1 MRSLA
6 LTALAVALL
15 AFPAEGA
22 LQRQIIGAEQDHS
35 LAEATDCD
43 HFYKTTFTSFAA
55 QVHDQEQREVP
66 LTGVKALKVVASEEG
81 GVSIRGWD
89 KPFARLMICKYAG
102 AQTKAQAQ
110 RALASVTVN
119 FANGDLSTQGP
130 VIDATQVWWVNMI
143 LYVPK
148 KAEVDVLS
156 ANGGIAIRNMAGKVT
171 ARATNGGISI
181 AQSSGDFRITTESG
195 GVTLDRVTGKIQAA
209 TQNGPIALKLKDG
222 KAPPAL
228 EARTERDGD
237 IVCNLAACDASRGM
251 RELKVLRIGTAAPV
265 IRLATVS
272 APIIIDQSRS
282 RG

>member
-6 LTALAVALL
+6 LTALAVLLL
-15 AFPAEGA
+15 ALPAEGA

-55 QVHDQEQREVP
+55 QVHDQEQREVA
-66 LTGVKALKVVASEEG
+66 LTGVKLLKIRASEEG

-89 KPFARLMICKYAG
+89 KPFARLVICKYAG
-102 AQTKAQAQ
+102 AQTRAQAQ
-110 RALASVTVN
+110 RALTAISVP
-119 FANGDLSTQGP
+119 FANGDLTVQGP
-130 VIDATQVWWVNMI
+130 PMDQTQVWWVNMI

-148 KAEVDVLS
+148 KAEVEVLS
-156 ANGGIAIRNMAGKVT
+156 QNGGIAIRNMSGKVT

-195 GVTLDRVTGKIQAA
+195 GVTLDRVTGKIEAA
-209 TQNGPIALKLKDG
+209 TQNGPIALKVKDG

-237 IVCNLAACDASRGM
+237 IVCNLKACDASRGL
-251 RELKVLRIGTAAPV
+251 RELKVLRIGTAVPV
-265 IRLATVS
+265 IRLVTVS
-272 APIIIDQSRS
+272 APIIIDEARK

>member
-6 LTALAVALL
+6 LTALAAALL
-15 AFPAEGA
+15 AFPANGT

-55 QVHDQEQREVP
+55 QVHAQEQREVA
-66 LTGVKALKVVASEEG
+66 LTGVKLLKIRASEEG

-89 KPFARLMICKYAG
+89 KPFARLVICKYAG

-110 RALASVTVN
+110 RALESVTVP
-119 FANGDLSTQGP
+119 FAGGELTTQGP
-130 VIDATQVWWVNMI
+130 AIDQTQVWWVNMI

-148 KAEVDVLS
+148 KAEVEVLS
-156 ANGGIAIRNMAGKVT
+156 QNGGIAIRNMSGKVT

-209 TQNGPIALKLKDG
+209 TQNGPIALKVKDG

-237 IVCNLAACDASRGM
+237 IVCNLKACDASRGL
-251 RELKVLRIGTAAPV
+251 RELKVLRIGTAVPA
-265 IRLATVS
+265 IRLVTVS
-272 APIIIDQSRS
+272 APIIIDEARS